1 MVTRTKT
8 WLLQCKKSHQHRHPL
23 LNSPLFSFHR
33 SILYSIQASK
43 AAVISF
49 YETLRVEF
57 GKDIGLTIV
66 TPGLIESEMT
76 RGKFISKEGDV
87 VVDPDMRDVSF
98 SAYTYAA

>member
-1 MVTRTKT
+1 
-8 WLLQCKKSHQHRHPL
+8 
-23 LNSPLFSFHR
+23 
-33 SILYSIQASK
+33 
-43 AAVISF
+43 VISF

-76 RGKFISKEGDV
+76 QGKFLSKEGDM